1 MFENASC
8 VNATSTDFAVGNKLC
23 CCLWGTMFFCCVIFF
38 VVAQPC
44 FFLTSDIF
52 SGLFCW
58 GGKRTATVA
67 LSIGICSRAPV
78 CRLGDMLLDGFIW
91 VRRIHVCVRTT
102 GWPVSSR
109 ECKMMSCDFT
119 CPAVIYLTPVSVRFC
134 LASGCQFA
142 IVQEETGW
150 EWALNIDFKHR
161 RHNDRAYFQQSLT
174 IQHAHNILYYTPIS
188 CIGMSEMELFRARC

>member
-1 MFENASC
+1 MFKNASC
-8 VNATSTDFAVGNKLC
+8 VNATSTDFAVSNKLC

-38 VVAQPC
+38 VVVQTC

-52 SGLFCW
+52 SGLFCQ

-78 CRLGDMLLDGFIW
+78 CRLGDMLWDGFIW

-119 CPAVIYLTPVSVRFC
+119 CPAVIYLIPVSVRFC

-150 EWALNIDFKHR
+150 EWALNIDFRHR
-161 RHNDRAYFQQSLT
+161 RHNDRAYFQQSL
-174 IQHAHNILYYTPIS
+174 
-188 CIGMSEMELFRARC
+188 